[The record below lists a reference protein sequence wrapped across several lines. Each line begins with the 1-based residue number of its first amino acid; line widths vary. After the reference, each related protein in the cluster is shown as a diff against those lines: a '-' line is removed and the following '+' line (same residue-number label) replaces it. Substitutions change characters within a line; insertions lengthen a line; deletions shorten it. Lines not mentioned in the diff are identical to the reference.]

1 MKIDLQRLQKQSGI
15 IGTSEKISEV
25 IGMIAQVAPV
35 DISVLVTGESGCGKE
50 VIAKA
55 IHKHSKR
62 SFTPMVT
69 VNCGAIPEGI
79 IESELF
85 GHKKGSFTGA
95 SDDRKGYFEQANK
108 GTIFLDEIGEA
119 PLETQVKLLRVL
131 ETGEYMRVGESK
143 VRRTDVRVI
152 AATNKTLSDLVKKEK
167 FRQDLYYR
175 LKTVNIRIPSLRERV
190 EDINAFVERFALEFT
205 RSNEILYRGFM
216 PDAVRIMK
224 QYDWPGN
231 VRELKNFVEKIMVLE
246 KGERITPE
254 MVSREL
260 EDVLNEP
267 NLDNLKLPI
276 AVNKTTDQAEI
287 DIILRQLFSL
297 KQDTEI
303 IRTILSSDNNDT
315 SILSVNPII
324 KNDSLKIINPIN
336 DKVLEVTEDGQP
348 LIRDDAIGEIRMKDL
363 EKEAIIRTLRFYNNN
378 RRKTAKS
385 LGVSERTLY
394 RKIEDYK
401 LEPKIK
407 KNWDYFIKK
416 QI

>member
-1 MKIDLQRLQKQSGI
+1 MKVDLQRLQKQSGI
-15 IGTSEKISEV
+15 IGTSEKIYEV
-25 IGMIAQVAPV
+25 LGMIAQVAPV

-50 VIAKA
+50 ITARS

-62 SFTPMVT
+62 SQTPMVI

-131 ETGEYMRVGESK
+131 ETGEFMRVGDSK
-143 VRRTDVRVI
+143 IKRTDVRVI
-152 AATNKTLSDLVKKEK
+152 AATNKNLNDLVKKDQ

-175 LKTVNIRIPSLRERV
+175 LKTVNIHIPALRERV
-190 EDINAFVERFALEFT
+190 EDINPFVERFALEFT
-205 RSNEILYRGFM
+205 RSNEIRYRGFM
-216 PDAVRIMK
+216 PDAIRVMK

-246 KGERITPE
+246 RGERITAD
-254 MVSREL
+254 MVNREFT
-260 EDVLNEP
+260 DVINEP
-267 NLDNLKLPI
+267 FIENDRLPI
-276 AVNKTTDQAEI
+276 AINKTSEQAEI

-297 KQDTEI
+297 KQDTEL
-303 IRTILSSDNNDT
+303 IRAILSSDNENSFLNVKPILPSEDLRIIPPVDDT
-315 SILSVNPII
+315 NM
-324 KNDSLKIINPIN
+324 
-336 DKVLEVTEDGQP
+336 EVTEDGQP
-348 LIRDDAIGEIRMKDL
+348 LIRDDAIGEILMKDL
-363 EKEAIIRTLRFYNNN
+363 EKEAIIRTLRFFNNN
-378 RRKTAKS
+378 RRKTARS

-407 KNWDYFIKK
+407 RS
-416 QI
+416 

>member
-1 MKIDLQRLQKQSGI
+1 MEIDLQRLQKQSGI
-15 IGTSEKISEV
+15 IGTSEKINEV
-25 IGMIAQVAPV
+25 LGMIAQVAPV

-50 VIAKA
+50 IIARS

-62 SFTPMVT
+62 SQTPMVI

-131 ETGEYMRVGESK
+131 ETGEYMRVGDSK
-143 VRRTDVRVI
+143 IRRTDVRVI
-152 AATNKTLSDLVKKEK
+152 AATNKNLSDLVKKNQ

-175 LKTVNIRIPSLRERV
+175 LKTVNIHIPALRERV
-190 EDINAFVERFALEFT
+190 EDINPFVERFALEFT
-205 RSNEILYRGFM
+205 RSNEIRYRGFM
-216 PDAVRIMK
+216 PDAIRVMK
-224 QYDWPGN
+224 KYDWPGN

-246 KGERITPE
+246 KGERITAD
-254 MVSREL
+254 MVNREL
-260 EDVLNEP
+260 TDVINEP
-267 NLDNLKLPI
+267 FIENDRLPI
-276 AVNKTTDQAEI
+276 AINKTSEQAEI

-297 KQDTEI
+297 KQDTEL
-303 IRTILSSDNNDT
+303 IRAILSSENEKSFLN
-315 SILSVNPII
+315 VNPILPSE
-324 KNDSLKIINPIN
+324 DLKIIPPVADANM
-336 DKVLEVTEDGQP
+336 EVTEDGQP
-348 LIRDDAIGEIRMKDL
+348 LIRDDAIGEILMKDL
-363 EKEAIIRTLRFYNNN
+363 EKEAIIRTLRFFNNN
-378 RRKTAKS
+378 RRKTARS

-407 KNWDYFIKK
+407 RS
-416 QI
+416 

>member
-50 VIAKA
+50 VVAKA

-175 LKTVNIRIPSLRERV
+175 LKTVNIHIPSLRERV

-246 KGERITPE
+246 KGERITSE
-254 MVSREL
+254 MVSRDL

-267 NLDNLKLPI
+267 ILDNLKLPI

-303 IRTILSSDNNDT
+303 IRTILSSDNNDA
-315 SILSVNPII
+315 SILSVNPIMQ
-324 KNDSLKIINPIN
+324 NDNLKIINPIN
-336 DKVLEVTEDGQP
+336 DKALEVTEDGQP

-407 KNWDYFIKK
+407 KN
-416 QI
+416 

>member
-50 VIAKA
+50 VVAKA

-175 LKTVNIRIPSLRERV
+175 LKTVNIHIPSLRERV

-246 KGERITPE
+246 KGERITSE

-267 NLDNLKLPI
+267 ILDNLKLPI

-303 IRTILSSDNNDT
+303 IRTILSSENNDT

-324 KNDSLKIINPIN
+324 QNDNLKIINPIN
-336 DKVLEVTEDGQP
+336 DKALEVTEDGQP

-407 KNWDYFIKK
+407 KN
-416 QI
+416 

>member
-50 VIAKA
+50 VVAKA

-175 LKTVNIRIPSLRERV
+175 LKTVNIHIPSLRERV

-246 KGERITPE
+246 KGERITSE

-267 NLDNLKLPI
+267 ILDNLKLPI

-303 IRTILSSDNNDT
+303 IRTILSSDNNDA

-324 KNDSLKIINPIN
+324 QNDNLKIINPIN
-336 DKVLEVTEDGQP
+336 DKALEVTEDGQP

-407 KNWDYFIKK
+407 KN
-416 QI
+416 

>member
-50 VIAKA
+50 VVAKA

-175 LKTVNIRIPSLRERV
+175 LKTVNIHIPSLRERV

-246 KGERITPE
+246 KGERITSE

-267 NLDNLKLPI
+267 ILDNLKLPI
-276 AVNKTTDQAEI
+276 AVNKTTGQAEI

-324 KNDSLKIINPIN
+324 QNDNLKIINPIN
-336 DKVLEVTEDGQP
+336 DKALEVTEDGQP

-407 KNWDYFIKK
+407 KNWDYFINK
-416 QI
+416 

>member
-50 VIAKA
+50 VVAKA

-175 LKTVNIRIPSLRERV
+175 LKTVNIHIPSLRERV

-246 KGERITPE
+246 KGERITSE

-267 NLDNLKLPI
+267 ILDNLKLPI

-303 IRTILSSDNNDT
+303 IRTILSSDNNDKT
-315 SILSVNPII
+315 ILSVNPII
-324 KNDSLKIINPIN
+324 QNDNLKIINPIN
-336 DKVLEVTEDGQP
+336 DKALEVTEDGQP

-407 KNWDYFIKK
+407 KN
-416 QI
+416 

>member
-1 MKIDLQRLQKQSGI
+1 MKVDLQRLQKQSGI
-15 IGTSEKISEV
+15 IGTSEKIYEV
-25 IGMIAQVAPV
+25 LGMIAQVAPV
-35 DISVLVTGESGCGKE
+35 DISVLITGESGCGKE
-50 VIAKA
+50 IIARS

-62 SFTPMVT
+62 SQTPMVI

-95 SDDRKGYFEQANK
+95 SNDRKGYFEEANK

-131 ETGEYMRVGESK
+131 ETGEYMRVGDSK
-143 VRRTDVRVI
+143 IRRTDVRVI
-152 AATNKTLSDLVKKEK
+152 AATNKNLSDLVKKNQ

-175 LKTVNIRIPSLRERV
+175 LKTVNIHIPSLRERV
-190 EDINAFVERFALEFT
+190 EDINPFVERFALEFT
-205 RSNEILYRGFM
+205 RSNEIRYRGFM
-216 PDAVRIMK
+216 PDAIRVMK

-246 KGERITPE
+246 KGERITAD

-260 EDVLNEP
+260 ADVIKEPLMENER
-267 NLDNLKLPI
+267 LPI
-276 AVNKTTDQAEI
+276 AINKTSEQAEI

-297 KQDTEI
+297 KQDTEL
-303 IRTILSSDNNDT
+303 IRAILSSDNEQSFLN
-315 SILSVNPII
+315 VNPILPSE
-324 KNDSLKIINPIN
+324 DLKIISSVADPNM
-336 DKVLEVTEDGQP
+336 EVTEDGQP
-348 LIRDDAIGEIRMKDL
+348 LIRDDAIGEILMKDL
-363 EKEAIIRTLRFYNNN
+363 EKEAIIRTLRFFNNN

-407 KNWDYFIKK
+407 RS
-416 QI
+416 

>member
-50 VIAKA
+50 VVAKA

-175 LKTVNIRIPSLRERV
+175 LKTVNIHIPSLRERV

-216 PDAVRIMK
+216 PDSVRIMK

-246 KGERITPE
+246 KGERITSE

-267 NLDNLKLPI
+267 ILDNLKLPI

-315 SILSVNPII
+315 SILGVNPII
-324 KNDSLKIINPIN
+324 QNDNLKIINPIN
-336 DKVLEVTEDGQP
+336 DKALEVTEDGQP

-407 KNWDYFIKK
+407 KN
-416 QI
+416 

>member
-1 MKIDLQRLQKQSGI
+1 MKVDLQRLQKQSGI
-15 IGTSEKISEV
+15 IGTSEKIYEV
-25 IGMIAQVAPV
+25 LGMIAQVAPV
-35 DISVLVTGESGCGKE
+35 DISVLITGESGCGKE
-50 VIAKA
+50 IIARS

-62 SFTPMVT
+62 FQTPMVI

-95 SDDRKGYFEQANK
+95 SNDRKGYFEEANK

-131 ETGEYMRVGESK
+131 ETGEYMRVGDSK
-143 VRRTDVRVI
+143 IRRTDVRVI
-152 AATNKTLSDLVKKEK
+152 AATNKNLSDLVKKNQ

-175 LKTVNIRIPSLRERV
+175 LKTVNIHIPSLRERV
-190 EDINAFVERFALEFT
+190 EDINPFVERFALEFT
-205 RSNEILYRGFM
+205 RSNEIRYRGFM
-216 PDAVRIMK
+216 PDAIRVMK

-246 KGERITPE
+246 KGERITAD
-254 MVSREL
+254 MVNREL
-260 EDVLNEP
+260 ADVIKEPLMENER
-267 NLDNLKLPI
+267 LPI
-276 AVNKTTDQAEI
+276 AINKTSEQAEI

-297 KQDTEI
+297 KQDTEL
-303 IRTILSSDNNDT
+303 IRAILSSDNEQSFLN
-315 SILSVNPII
+315 VNPILPSE
-324 KNDSLKIINPIN
+324 DLKIISSVADPNM
-336 DKVLEVTEDGQP
+336 EVTEDGQP
-348 LIRDDAIGEIRMKDL
+348 LIRDDAIGEILMKDL
-363 EKEAIIRTLRFYNNN
+363 EKEAIIRTLRFFNNN

-407 KNWDYFIKK
+407 RS
-416 QI
+416 

>member
-1 MKIDLQRLQKQSGI
+1 MKIDLQRLQKQSGM
-15 IGTSEKISEV
+15 IGTSEIIFEV
-25 IGMIAQVAPV
+25 LGMIAQVAPV

-50 VIAKA
+50 VVAKA

-62 SFTPMVT
+62 SFTPKVT

-119 PLETQVKLLRVL
+119 PLGTQVKLLRVL

-175 LKTVNIRIPSLRERV
+175 LKTVNIHIPSLRERV

-246 KGERITPE
+246 KGERITSE

-267 NLDNLKLPI
+267 ILDNLKLPI
-276 AVNKTTDQAEI
+276 AVNKTTGQAEI

-324 KNDSLKIINPIN
+324 QNDNLKIINPIN
-336 DKVLEVTEDGQP
+336 DKALEVTEDGQP

-378 RRKTAKS
+378 RRKTARS

-407 KNWDYFIKK
+407 KN
-416 QI
+416 

>member
-1 MKIDLQRLQKQSGI
+1 MKVDLQRLQKQSGI
-15 IGTSEKISEV
+15 IGTSEKIYEV
-25 IGMIAQVAPV
+25 LGIIAQVAPV

-50 VIAKA
+50 IIARS

-62 SFTPMVT
+62 SQTSMVI

-131 ETGEYMRVGESK
+131 ETGEYMRVGDSK
-143 VRRTDVRVI
+143 IRRTDVRVI
-152 AATNKTLSDLVKKEK
+152 AATNKNLSDLVKKNQ

-175 LKTVNIRIPSLRERV
+175 LKTVNIHIPALRERL
-190 EDINAFVERFALEFT
+190 EDINPFVERFALEFT
-205 RSNEILYRGFM
+205 RSNEIRYRGFM
-216 PDAVRIMK
+216 PDAIRVMK

-246 KGERITPE
+246 KGERITAD
-254 MVSREL
+254 MVNREL
-260 EDVLNEP
+260 TDVLNEP
-267 NLDNLKLPI
+267 LMENDRLPI
-276 AVNKTTDQAEI
+276 AINKTSEQAEI

-297 KQDTEI
+297 KQDTEL
-303 IRTILSSDNNDT
+303 IRAILSSDNEKSFLT
-315 SILSVNPII
+315 VNPILPSE
-324 KNDSLKIINPIN
+324 DLKIITPLADPNM
-336 DKVLEVTEDGQP
+336 EVTEDGQP
-348 LIRDDAIGEIRMKDL
+348 LIRDDAIGEILMKDL
-363 EKEAIIRTLRFYNNN
+363 EKEAIIRTLRFFNNN
-378 RRKTAKS
+378 RRKTARS

-407 KNWDYFIKK
+407 RS
-416 QI
+416 

>member
-1 MKIDLQRLQKQSGI
+1 MKVDLQRLQKQSGI
-15 IGTSEKISEV
+15 IGTSEKIYEV
-25 IGMIAQVAPV
+25 LGMIAQVAPV
-35 DISVLVTGESGCGKE
+35 DISVLITGESGCGKE
-50 VIAKA
+50 IIARS

-62 SFTPMVT
+62 SQTPMVI

-95 SDDRKGYFEQANK
+95 SNDRKGYFEEANK

-131 ETGEYMRVGESK
+131 ETGEYMRVGDSK
-143 VRRTDVRVI
+143 IRRTDVRVI
-152 AATNKTLSDLVKKEK
+152 AATNKNLSDLVKKNQ

-175 LKTVNIRIPSLRERV
+175 LKTVNIHIPSLRERV
-190 EDINAFVERFALEFT
+190 EDINPCVERFALEFT
-205 RSNEILYRGFM
+205 RSNEIRYRGFM
-216 PDAVRIMK
+216 PDAIRVMK

-246 KGERITPE
+246 KGERITAD

-260 EDVLNEP
+260 ADVIKEPLMENER
-267 NLDNLKLPI
+267 LPI
-276 AVNKTTDQAEI
+276 AINKTSEQAEI

-297 KQDTEI
+297 KQDTEL
-303 IRTILSSDNNDT
+303 IRAILSSDNEQSFLN
-315 SILSVNPII
+315 VNPILPSE
-324 KNDSLKIINPIN
+324 DLKIISSVADPNM
-336 DKVLEVTEDGQP
+336 EVTEDGQP
-348 LIRDDAIGEIRMKDL
+348 LIRDDAIGEILMKDL
-363 EKEAIIRTLRFYNNN
+363 EKEAIIRTLRFFNNN

-407 KNWDYFIKK
+407 RS
-416 QI
+416 

>member
-50 VIAKA
+50 VVAKA

-246 KGERITPE
+246 KGERITSE

-267 NLDNLKLPI
+267 NVDNLKLPI

-303 IRTILSSDNNDT
+303 IRTILSSDNNDK
-315 SILSVNPII
+315 SILNVNPII
-324 KNDSLKIINPIN
+324 QNDNLKIINPIN
-336 DKVLEVTEDGQP
+336 DKALEVTEDGQP

-407 KNWDYFIKK
+407 KN
-416 QI
+416 

>member
-1 MKIDLQRLQKQSGI
+1 MKVDLQRLQKQSGI
-15 IGTSEKISEV
+15 IGTSEKIYEV
-25 IGMIAQVAPV
+25 LGMISQVAPV

-50 VIAKA
+50 IIARS

-62 SFTPMVT
+62 FQTPMVI

-131 ETGEYMRVGESK
+131 ETGEYMRVGDSK
-143 VRRTDVRVI
+143 IRRTDVRVI
-152 AATNKTLSDLVKKEK
+152 AATNKNLSDLVKKNQ

-175 LKTVNIRIPSLRERV
+175 LKTVNIHIPALRERV
-190 EDINAFVERFALEFT
+190 EDINPFVERFALEFT
-205 RSNEILYRGFM
+205 RSNEIRYRGFM
-216 PDAVRIMK
+216 PDAIRVMK

-246 KGERITPE
+246 KGERITAD
-254 MVSREL
+254 MVNREFT
-260 EDVLNEP
+260 DVIKDPFMEN
-267 NLDNLKLPI
+267 DRLPI
-276 AVNKTTDQAEI
+276 PINKTSEQAEI

-297 KQDTEI
+297 KQDTEL
-303 IRTILSSDNNDT
+303 IRAILSSDNENSFLNVKPILPSEDLRIIPPVDDT
-315 SILSVNPII
+315 NM
-324 KNDSLKIINPIN
+324 
-336 DKVLEVTEDGQP
+336 EVTEDGQP
-348 LIRDDAIGEIRMKDL
+348 LIRDDAIGEILMKDL
-363 EKEAIIRTLRFYNNN
+363 EKEAIIRTLRFFNNN
-378 RRKTAKS
+378 RRKTARS

-407 KNWDYFIKK
+407 RS
-416 QI
+416 

>member
-50 VIAKA
+50 VVAKA

-175 LKTVNIRIPSLRERV
+175 LKTVNIHIPSLRERV

-246 KGERITPE
+246 KGERITSE

-267 NLDNLKLPI
+267 ILDNFKLPI

-324 KNDSLKIINPIN
+324 QNDNLKIINPIN
-336 DKVLEVTEDGQP
+336 DKALEVTEDGQP

-407 KNWDYFIKK
+407 KNWDYFINK

>member
-1 MKIDLQRLQKQSGI
+1 MEIDLQRLQKQSGI

-25 IGMIAQVAPV
+25 ISMIAQVAPV

-50 VIAKA
+50 VIAKS

-152 AATNKTLSDLVKKEK
+152 AATNKILSDLVKKEK

-175 LKTVNIRIPSLRERV
+175 LKTVNIHIPSLRERV
-190 EDINAFVERFALEFT
+190 EDINPFVERFALEFT

-246 KGERITPE
+246 KGERITSE

-260 EDVLNEP
+260 DDVLNEP
-267 NLDNLKLPI
+267 ILDNLKLPI
-276 AVNKTTDQAEI
+276 AVDKTSEQAEI

-297 KQDTEI
+297 KQDTEM
-303 IRTILSSDNNDT
+303 IRAILSSESDN
-315 SILSVNPII
+315 SLISVSPII
-324 KNDSLKIINPIN
+324 KNDNLKIINPIN
-336 DKVLEVTEDGQP
+336 DISLEVTEDGQP

-407 KNWDYFIKK
+407 KN
-416 QI
+416 

>member
-1 MKIDLQRLQKQSGI
+1 MKVDLQRLQKQSGI
-15 IGTSEKISEV
+15 IGTSEKIYEV
-25 IGMIAQVAPV
+25 LGMIAQVAPV

-50 VIAKA
+50 IIARS

-62 SFTPMVT
+62 SQTPMVI

-131 ETGEYMRVGESK
+131 ETGEYMRVGDSK
-143 VRRTDVRVI
+143 IRRTDVRVI
-152 AATNKTLSDLVKKEK
+152 AATNKNLSDLVKKNQ

-175 LKTVNIRIPSLRERV
+175 LKTVNIHIPALRERV
-190 EDINAFVERFALEFT
+190 EDINPFVERFALEFT
-205 RSNEILYRGFM
+205 RSNEIRYRGFM
-216 PDAVRIMK
+216 PDAIRVMK

-246 KGERITPE
+246 KGERITAD
-254 MVSREL
+254 MVNREL
-260 EDVLNEP
+260 ADVIKEP
-267 NLDNLKLPI
+267 LMENDRLPI
-276 AVNKTTDQAEI
+276 AINKTSEQAEI

-297 KQDTEI
+297 KQDTEL
-303 IRTILSSDNNDT
+303 IRAILSSDNEKSFLN
-315 SILSVNPII
+315 VNPILPSE
-324 KNDSLKIINPIN
+324 DLKIISSVADPNM
-336 DKVLEVTEDGQP
+336 EVTEDGQP
-348 LIRDDAIGEIRMKDL
+348 LIRDDAIGEILMKDL
-363 EKEAIIRTLRFYNNN
+363 EKEAIIRTLRFFNNN

-385 LGVSERTLY
+385 LGV
-394 RKIEDYK
+394 K
-401 LEPKIK
+401 
-407 KNWDYFIKK
+407 
-416 QI
+416 

>member
-15 IGTSEKISEV
+15 IGTSEKIYEV
-25 IGMIAQVAPV
+25 LGMIAQVAPV

-50 VIAKA
+50 IIARS

-62 SFTPMVT
+62 SQTPMVF

-119 PLETQVKLLRVL
+119 PQETQVKLLRVL
-131 ETGEYMRVGESK
+131 ETGEYMRVGDSK
-143 VRRTDVRVI
+143 IRRTDVRVI
-152 AATNKTLSDLVKKEK
+152 AATNKNLSDLVKKDQ

-175 LKTVNIRIPSLRERV
+175 LKTVNIHIPALRERV
-190 EDINAFVERFALEFT
+190 EDINPFVERFALEFT
-205 RSNEILYRGFM
+205 RSNEIRYRGFM
-216 PDAVRIMK
+216 PDAIRVMK

-246 KGERITPE
+246 RGERITAD
-254 MVSREL
+254 MVNREL
-260 EDVLNEP
+260 ADVIKEP
-267 NLDNLKLPI
+267 LMENDRLPI
-276 AVNKTTDQAEI
+276 AINKTSEQAEI

-297 KQDTEI
+297 KQDTEL
-303 IRTILSSDNNDT
+303 IRAILSSDNEKSFLT
-315 SILSVNPII
+315 VNPILPSE
-324 KNDSLKIINPIN
+324 DLKIIPPLADQNM
-336 DKVLEVTEDGQP
+336 EVTEDGQP
-348 LIRDDAIGEIRMKDL
+348 LIRDDAIGEILMKDL
-363 EKEAIIRTLRFYNNN
+363 EKEAIVRTLRFFNNN

-407 KNWDYFIKK
+407 RS
-416 QI
+416 

>member
-152 AATNKTLSDLVKKEK
+152 AATNKTLSHLVKKEK

-175 LKTVNIRIPSLRERV
+175 LKTVNIHIPSLRERV

-246 KGERITPE
+246 KGERITSE

-267 NLDNLKLPI
+267 ILDNLKLPI

-303 IRTILSSDNNDT
+303 IRTILSSDNNDA

-324 KNDSLKIINPIN
+324 KNDNLKIINPIN
-336 DKVLEVTEDGQP
+336 DKALEVTEDGQP

-407 KNWDYFIKK
+407 KN
-416 QI
+416 